1 MSIYTFIRLKQN
13 QEKARLEAEKQ
24 QKKEASKPKKKP
36 TDKKKATE

>member
-13 QEKARLEAEKQ
+13 QEKARLEAEQ
-24 QKKEASKPKKKP
+24 QKQASKPKKKP

>member
-13 QEKARLEAEKQ
+13 QEKARLEAEQ
-24 QKKEASKPKKKP
+24 QKKASKPKKKS

>member
-13 QEKARLEAEKQ
+13 QEKARLEAEQ